1 MKARIAKD
9 CPWSSVT
16 AFGGQ
21 HYTRGEWR
29 SVPAGCEEEAG
40 RHPYLETDGHELD
53 AFTESVEVDLPLESY
68 TLEELRIMG
77 KAAGFP
83 FAWNMKRETLIAKL
97 SARSDE

>member
-1 MKARIAKD
+1 MKARIVKD

-21 HYTRGEWR
+21 HYTRDEWR

-40 RHPYLETDGHELD
+40 RHPFLETDDVQEQAAGQE
-53 AFTESVEVDLPLESY
+53 AGPVDLGALS
-68 TLEELRIMG
+68 LEELRAMG
-77 KAAGFP
+77 KAARLP
-83 FAWNMKRETLIAKL
+83 FAATMKRETLIAKL